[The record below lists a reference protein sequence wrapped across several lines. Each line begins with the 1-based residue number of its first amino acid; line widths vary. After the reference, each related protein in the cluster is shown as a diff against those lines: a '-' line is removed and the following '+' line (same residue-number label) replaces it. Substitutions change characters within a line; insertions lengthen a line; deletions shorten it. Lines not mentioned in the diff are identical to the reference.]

1 MACKKTRFKVH
12 DIFYSSNNF
21 APLAFDKKVSRGNAI
36 LLAESALAGLYRR
49 NQDARTLT
57 LRPCITPPMPARKLT
72 TARNKICPLVSSSRR
87 DATRL
92 VWRYALVAAP
102 RNSCLMRKRDP
113 SAEAARN
120 RSVAPCI
127 AYALRKYASALWPL
141 ILATVSILPL
151 SNSALPIPMHI
162 HTLAL
167 RECRFN

>member
-1 MACKKTRFKVH
+1 MRFKVH

-21 APLAFDKKVSRGNAI
+21 PRSFYKKVSRGNAI
-36 LLAESALAGLYRR
+36 LLAECSCGLYWR

-57 LRPCITPPMPARKLT
+57 LRPYPRCLLA
-72 TARNKICPLVSSSRR
+72 NSRR
-87 DATRL
+87 HVTKFAPSFLRADAARDDATRL
-92 VWRYALVAAP
+92 VWRYALVAAS

-151 SNSALPIPMHI
+151 SNSALPISMHI
-162 HTLAL
+162 HTLARTPRMPL
-167 RECRFN
+167 